1 MDLKDT
7 IMILKL
13 HNVWRRG
20 ANIKMLD
27 PKDIGIALD
36 NAIRFLEKLDKAN
49 EQKAKKKQATT

>member
-1 MDLKDT
+1 
-7 IMILKL
+7 MILKL